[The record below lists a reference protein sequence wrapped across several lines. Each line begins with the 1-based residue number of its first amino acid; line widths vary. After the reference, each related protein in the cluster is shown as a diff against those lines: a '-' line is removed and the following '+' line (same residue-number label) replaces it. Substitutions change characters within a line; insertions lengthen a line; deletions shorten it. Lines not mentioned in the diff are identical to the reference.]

1 MKVAN
6 TLLFGSWMLASTAAA
21 AVVDETATF
30 EVKDGYREP
39 KNIAFMVMSGGASHT
54 NWVLAFMQEL
64 STNRGHKTYFIT
76 RDDHVKFGHSFP
88 SVDTVSIG
96 PTYEFDEK
104 KTEIIKK
111 MRERP
116 MMESFIDM
124 FSSFNQEFGLDY
136 TSIINTL
143 TSKKIDLAICDHFCT
158 PCVEASTKLKI
169 PFIIT
174 SGMALG
180 PDAGAP
186 YINNNILTISEPS
199 TLNMSLWQRFDAMF
213 IKPVQFIYK
222 LRPFAKQQRALYTS
236 LGIEDPVNV
245 PEDRW
250 KDSLKIV
257 NSAFGFELARPLGP
271 LVELV
276 GPITTT
282 RAPALMPELTQFM
295 ESHNKVAYVAF
306 GQHVVVSP
314 QDIQLLLT
322 GLLEAYEAQELDG
335 IMWATRGL
343 EGDFPDTLTTASNT
357 VYPIQ
362 SLFQGHGN
370 KDISFIQW
378 APQIAILN
386 HPSTSM
392 FITHG
397 GAGSLF
403 ESLNAG
409 VPVVVFPFFGDQP
422 AAAKNAERSGF
433 GMKLEHTE
441 PQARATE
448 IIRTVARDKD
458 HHFRANVKRF
468 QTLVQ
473 LNNKI
478 GIIKA
483 ATLVEEVL
491 FTHQHGQLLH
501 RRDVKR
507 DMSLL
512 KAYNLD
518 LYAVILA
525 VLAASLVALTLL
537 VRTALGN
544 YHSKQKLKTH

>member
-1 MKVAN
+1 MKITS
-6 TLLFGSWMLASTAAA
+6 TLVLSSWLLSCVAAA
-21 AVVDETATF
+21 ADTATLF
-30 EVKDGYREP
+30 EVKDVFREP

-54 NWVLAFMQEL
+54 NWVLAFMEEL
-64 STNRGHKTYFIT
+64 SANRGQKTYFIT

-96 PTYEFDEK
+96 PKYAFDDK
-104 KTEIIKK
+104 KIEVIKK
-111 MRERP
+111 MRDRP
-116 MMESFIDM
+116 MVESFIDM
-124 FSSFNQEFGLDY
+124 FSSFNEEFESDY
-136 TSIINTL
+136 ISIINTL
-143 TSKKIDLAICDHFCT
+143 KSKKIDLAICDHFST

-186 YINNNILTISEPS
+186 YINNNMLTMSEPS
-199 TLNMSLWQRFDAMF
+199 TVNMSLWQRFDTTF
-213 IKPVQFIYK
+213 LKPAHFIYK
-222 LRPFAKQQRALYTS
+222 LRHFAKEQHALFTS
-236 LGIEDPVNV
+236 LGIEDPVKV

-250 KDSLKIV
+250 RDSLKIV

-276 GPITTT
+276 GPITTIK
-282 RAPALMPELTQFM
+282 APPLTQELARFM
-295 ESHNKVAYVAF
+295 ETHSKVAYVAF

-314 QDIQLLLT
+314 KDIQLLLS
-322 GLLEAYEAQELDG
+322 GLLEAYEAKELDG
-335 IMWATRGL
+335 IIWATRGL
-343 EGDFPDTLTTASNT
+343 ENEFPDTLTTASNRT
-357 VYPIQ
+357 YNIQ
-362 SLFQGHGN
+362 SFFQDNGS
-370 KDISFIQW
+370 KDINFINW

-397 GAGSLF
+397 GAGSLY
-403 ESLNAG
+403 ESLNAA

-422 AAAKNAERSGF
+422 AAAKNAEKNGF
-433 GMKLEHTE
+433 GMRLDYNE
-441 PQARATE
+441 PQERATE
-448 IIRTVARDKD
+448 IIRTVARDQGN
-458 HHFRANVKRF
+458 HFRENVKRF
-468 QTLVQ
+468 QFLVQ

-478 GIIKA
+478 GVSKA

-491 FTHQHGQLLH
+491 FTHQDGQLLH

-507 DMSLL
+507 DMTFF

-518 LYAVILA
+518 LYAVVLA
-525 VLAASLVALTLL
+525 VLVASIIGLTQL
-537 VRTALGN
+537 AKKAIGN
-544 YHSKQKLKTH
+544 YRNDHKLKTN